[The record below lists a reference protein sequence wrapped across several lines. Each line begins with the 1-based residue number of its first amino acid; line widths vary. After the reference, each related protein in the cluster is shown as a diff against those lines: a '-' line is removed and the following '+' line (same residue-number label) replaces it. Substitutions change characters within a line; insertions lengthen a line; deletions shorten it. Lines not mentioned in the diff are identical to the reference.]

1 LIPHSQPN
9 ITPSELLAMQEVLNS
24 AMLSSGENTAEL
36 EKQLAAYL
44 NKNHALMTGNGSQ
57 AQVLILMALGIGPGK
72 EVILPSYV
80 CDKVYKAVE
89 ITGAK
94 PVLVD
99 IGLNWLMEPNNV
111 VPYLQKN
118 TAAIILPHVYGYN
131 AWQQGFEQFNVPII
145 EDICQSLGHNHLPF
159 RTGTYT
165 DFAFTSFHGTKPL
178 AAGEGG
184 MVFVNDEKVF
194 GKLVQIRNSNPLFTK
209 STEMVASLALS
220 QLNRYADVLKR
231 RGEIA
236 AFYNNNIESAL
247 TESSQDSL
255 VQSMH
260 FRYILKSNK
269 DFEVIKAEYY
279 KAGIHVRKGVDNLIH
294 REIGLSD
301 DTFPNSTN
309 SYNTTVSIPLLPQL
323 TQAQCE
329 HIVATTNDLFKAG
342 VL

>member
-1 LIPHSQPN
+1 MILHSQPN
-9 ITPSELLAMQEVLNS
+9 ITQSELLALQEVLNS
-24 AMLSSGENTAEL
+24 AMLSSGDKTTQL

-44 NKNHALMTGNGSQ
+44 NKKHALITGNGSQ
-57 AQVLILMALGIGPGK
+57 AEVLILLALGIGPGK

-80 CDKVYKAVE
+80 CNKVYKAVE

-99 IGLNWLMEPNNV
+99 IGLNWLMEPSNV
-111 VPYLQKN
+111 APYLQKN
-118 TAAIILPHVYGYN
+118 TAAILLPHVYGYN
-131 AWQQGFEQFNVPII
+131 GWQQNFEQFNVPII

-165 DFAFTSFHGTKPL
+165 DFAFTSFHGTKPM

-184 MVFVNDEKVF
+184 MVFVNDEEVF
-194 GKLVQIRNSNPLFTK
+194 AKIVQIRNTNPLFTK

-220 QLNRYADVLKR
+220 QFNRYGDLLKR
-231 RGEIA
+231 RDEIA
-236 AFYNNNIESAL
+236 TFYNNNIEPTL
-247 TESSQDSL
+247 TESSQDRL
-255 VQSMH
+255 LKSMH

-269 DFEVIKAEYY
+269 DFDLIKAEYY

-301 DTFPNSTN
+301 DAFPNSTN
-309 SYNTTVSIPLLPQL
+309 AYNTTVSIPLLPQL
-323 TQAQCE
+323 TQTQCE
-329 HIVATTNDLFKAG
+329 HIVGTTNSLFQVG
-342 VL
+342 IL